1 MLHRRIKL
9 GIRSINT
16 ALPPLADDSSNPSLF
31 NVARNAR
38 ALGYDTAIDEEVL
51 RPVSSHFTAIA
62 RREGFTI
69 GAPVEYDYTQY
80 QHQVPGGMLSNLR
93 HQLRKVGLEHKFPEA
108 LEETI
113 RVRAEFGYP
122 IMVTPL
128 SQFVGSQAAI
138 NVIVGERY
146 KEVTDQV
153 IKYALGH
160 AGAEGSRDMDPNVK
174 DRILDRPRAR
184 EWAAWTPDDPT
195 PDAMRRRLGA
205 EGVSDE
211 ELLLRWIVGKED
223 IDAMRANP
231 RPLEYAPPGRPLVDL
246 LEELSKRSDY
256 NRIHVS
262 KGGLSIRLERRGAA
276 RP

>member
-1 MLHRRIKL
+1 MAL

-16 ALPPLADDSSNPSLF
+16 ALPPLADDTSNPSLF
-31 NVARNAR
+31 NVAKNAR
-38 ALGYDTAIDEEVL
+38 ALGYATAIDEEVL
-51 RPVSSHFTAIA
+51 QPVSRHFTAIA
-62 RREGFTI
+62 KREGFTI

-93 HQLRKVGLEHKFPEA
+93 HQLRKVGLEQRFPEA

-113 RVRAEFGYP
+113 RVREEFGYP

-153 IKYALGH
+153 IKFALGH
-160 AGAEGSRDMDPNVK
+160 AGAEGARDMDPDVK
-174 DRILDRPRAR
+174 AKILDRPRAK
-184 EWAAWTPDDPT
+184 EWAKWQPDEPSAD
-195 PDAMRRRLGA
+195 DMRRRLNA
-205 EGVSDE
+205 EGTSDE

-223 IDAMRANP
+223 IEAMRANP
-231 RPLEYAPPGRPLVDL
+231 RPLDYLNSEQPLVNL
-246 LEELSKRSDY
+246 LQELSKRTK
-256 NRIHVS
+256 NRQIHVQTPGFS
-262 KGGLSIRLERRGAA
+262 VTLEKRAA
-276 RP
+276 PA